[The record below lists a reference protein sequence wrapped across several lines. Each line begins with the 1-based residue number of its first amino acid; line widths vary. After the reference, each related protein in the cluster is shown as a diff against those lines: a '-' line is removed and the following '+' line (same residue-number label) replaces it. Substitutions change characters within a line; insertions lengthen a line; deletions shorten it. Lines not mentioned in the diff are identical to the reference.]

1 MQKIKEKV
9 CRMWWALFFL
19 FAFCSFT
26 MNAQQKTISGTITE
40 SSTGD
45 PVIGANIQMKGTSTG
60 TVSDAEGKF
69 SLDVSETEK
78 TIVVSYIG
86 FTTQELPID
95 NRTSYAIALK
105 ENSSQLDE
113 VVVVGYGTQKKRDL
127 TGAISSVGAK
137 AIAAIPVAT
146 VSEALTGKMAG
157 VQVTTTEGSPDAT
170 IKIRVRGG
178 GSITQSNEPLYIV
191 DGFPVS
197 SISDI
202 AANDIANIDV
212 LKDAS
217 SSAIYGSRGANGVVI
232 ITTKSGQEGKITVN
246 YNAYLGWSKLAKKLN
261 VLSPYDFALFQYER
275 QLLADDNSFSKYFG
289 NWQDLDMYQGMTGN
303 DWQDII
309 FGNTGT
315 TFNHNLSIN
324 GGTDKTKYMVSY
336 NHIDQNAIMAGSDY
350 KRDNLAL
357 RLTNNPIKRVHLD
370 FSTRWSQTKVDGPL
384 MNEGGNERGSTS
396 DTRLKYIILYP
407 PIPVTGDL
415 ADPTNTDQGFS
426 LYPPSVSLRDNAR
439 DNKRQSLNMGGS
451 ASWEFIDG
459 LTLKTEVGLDTY
471 RERNE
476 RFYGIT
482 TYYVHNNVPAA
493 DQMKP
498 AITFTDINRQTIR
511 NTNTLNV
518 NLKKWLPKDHTLNFL
533 LGQEYI
539 LTTNESLVAEIS
551 GFDPSFD
558 FDLARRLSNQGNAL
572 STTNNLSPDDKL
584 LSYFG
589 RANYD
594 YQSKYLLSAT
604 FRADGSSKFSR
615 GNRWGYFP
623 SVAAAWRISSEPFME
638 SAKNWLSDLKL
649 RASYGSAGNNGIP
662 SGQMSQTYSSSTTTW
677 INGYNFYWAPNTI
690 MANPDLTWETTIT
703 RNLGLD
709 WSLANG
715 KFNGTFD
722 TYLNT
727 TKNLLLLFPVSGT
740 GYNAQYRN
748 MGETQNKGLEATINW
763 TAIDKKNF
771 GLTVGAN
778 ISFNRNR
785 INSLGQMDSF
795 MGTTGWAST
804 DIGGDFLVAAGQ
816 PLGQMIGY
824 RSDGRYDVG
833 DFDYNPA
840 NNTYTLKQGI
850 VDCSAVVGTL
860 RPGSLKLKDLSGDG
874 KVTEDYADREV
885 IGNANPKNTGG
896 FNINFRV
903 YGFDLAANF
912 NWSYG
917 NNIYNANKIEYTST
931 SKYDDRNMI
940 DIMASGN
947 RWTNL
952 DMTTGQLITDQNA
965 LAAANANTTMWS
977 PYMKK
982 FVFSDWAVEDGSFLR
997 LNTLTLGYTLPK
1009 DLTKEALISTC
1020 RLYATGYNV
1029 FCLTK
1034 YTGFD
1039 PEVDTRR
1046 NVPYTPG
1053 VDYASYP
1060 RSRQLVLGINVTF

>member
-1 MQKIKEKV
+1 MQKIKVKM
-9 CRMWWALFFL
+9 RRILPLLALFI
-19 FAFCSFT
+19 FCSFLA
-26 MNAQQKTISGTITE
+26 NAQQKTISGTVVDNNNE
-40 SSTGD
+40 
-45 PVIGANIQMKGTSTG
+45 PVIGANIQVKGTSVG
-60 TVSDAEGKF
+60 TASDVDGKF
-69 SLDVSETEK
+69 SLAVPEGGK
-78 TIVVSYIG
+78 TLVVSYIG
-86 FTTQELPID
+86 FITQEVPID
-95 NRTSYAIALK
+95 KTSFTIGLK
-105 ENSSQLDE
+105 ENLSQLDE
-113 VVVVGYGTQKKRDL
+113 VVVVGYGTMKKRDL
-127 TGAISSVGAK
+127 TGAISSVAAK
-137 AIAAIPVAT
+137 DIAAVPVNN
-146 VSEALTGKMAG
+146 VSEALAGKMAG

-202 AANDIANIDV
+202 AANDIASIDV

-217 SSAIYGSRGANGVVI
+217 SSAIYGSRGANGVII
-232 ITTKSGQEGKITVN
+232 ITTKSGKEGKITVN
-246 YNAYLGWSKLAKKLN
+246 YNAYYGWNKIAKELKT
-261 VLSPYDFALFQYER
+261 LSPYDFALFQYER
-275 QLLADDNSFSKYFG
+275 QLLAGDNNFSRFFG

-303 DWQDII
+303 NWQDII

-324 GGTDKTKYMVSY
+324 GGTEKTKYMVSY
-336 NHIDQNAIMAGSDY
+336 NHIDQKAIMVGSGFT
-350 KRDNLAL
+350 RDNLAL
-357 RLTNNPIKRVHLD
+357 RLTNNPVKSVQLD
-370 FSTRWSQTKVDGPL
+370 FSTRWSQTKVNGPL
-384 MNEGGNERGSTS
+384 TNDGGSERGSST
-396 DTRLKYIILYP
+396 DTRLKNAMIYP

-426 LYPPSVSLRDNAR
+426 LYNPLVSLNDNNR
-439 DNKRQSLNMGGS
+439 DNKRQNLNMGGS
-451 ASWEFIDG
+451 ASWEFING
-459 LTLKTEVGLDTY
+459 FTLKTEVNLSTY
-471 RERNE
+471 HERNE

-482 TYYVHNNVPAA
+482 TYYVRNNVPSA
-493 DQMKP
+493 DQMDP
-498 AITFTDINRQTIR
+498 AITFTDINRQTTT

-518 NLKKWLPKDHTLNFL
+518 NFKKWMPKDHTLNLL

-539 LTTNESLVAEIS
+539 LTTAETLTAEIA

-558 FDLARRLSNQGNAL
+558 FDLARRFSNQGTAL

-594 YQSKYLLSAT
+594 YKSKYLLSAT
-604 FRADGSSKFSR
+604 FRADGSSKFASN
-615 GNRWGYFP
+615 NRWGYFP
-623 SVAAAWRISSEPFME
+623 SVAAAWRISSESFME
-638 SAKNWLSDLKL
+638 SAKSWLSDLKL
-649 RASYGSAGNNGIP
+649 RASYGTAGNNNIP
-662 SGQMSQTYSSSTTTW
+662 SGQIAQPYSSTTNTW
-677 INGYNFYWAPNTI
+677 INGYSYYLAPSKT

-703 RNLGLD
+703 RNIGLD
-709 WSLANG
+709 LSLLNG
-715 KFNGTFD
+715 KLNGTFD

-727 TKNLLLLFPVSGT
+727 TKNLLLLIPVGGT
-740 GYNAQYRN
+740 GYDAQYRN
-748 MGETQNKGLEATINW
+748 MGETQNKGLEATVNW

-771 GLTVGAN
+771 GLTLGAN

-785 INSLGQMDSF
+785 INSLGQMNNF

-804 DIGGDFLVAAGQ
+804 DIGGDFLVAVGQ
-816 PLGQMIGY
+816 PIGEMIGY
-824 RSDGRYDVG
+824 RSDGRYEVS
-833 DFDYNPA
+833 DFTYNAA
-840 NNTYTLKQGI
+840 NDTYTLKPGV

-860 RPGSLKLKDLSGDG
+860 RPGSMKLKDLNHDG

-885 IGNANPKNTGG
+885 IGNANPKHTGG

-917 NNIYNANKIEYTST
+917 NDIYNANKIEYTST
-931 SKYDDRNMI
+931 SKYYDRNMI
-940 DIMASGN
+940 DVMASGN

-952 DMTTGQLITDQNA
+952 DMTTGQLITDQDA

-982 FVFSDWAVEDGSFLR
+982 YVFSDWAVEDGSFLR

-1009 DLTKEALISTC
+1009 VLTRKAFISTC
-1020 RLYATGYNV
+1020 RFYATGYNV

-1034 YTGFD
+1034 YSGFD

-1046 NVPYTPG
+1046 QVPYTPG
-1053 VDYASYP
+1053 VDYAAYP
-1060 RSRQLVLGINVTF
+1060 RSRQLVIGINLTF